1 MPSRSVWDLA
11 MKKNRDKNDKPMLL
25 TLCARCAA
33 QFYNSDEHIIR
44 RTNMNQKIKEPCCY
58 CGCRNGWDYSVKR
71 RAKR

>member
-1 MPSRSVWDLA
+1 M
-11 MKKNRDKNDKPMLL
+11 KNDEKKHSDAMLL

-44 RTNMNQKIKEPCCY
+44 RTDMNQKIKETCTY
-58 CGCRNGWDYSVKR
+58 CGFKQGWDYSVER